1 MNLFNVLLS
10 IVLIIGP
17 GILIFLTSRSKIL
30 DKIGVVLLSYIV
42 GIIIGNS
49 GLTGADTLSLQKSF
63 SEISVAI
70 ALPLLLFSIDIKTA
84 FKNAGRAL
92 FALLLAAL
100 SVAIVGTL
108 LFFWLGNS
116 TNHASEL
123 AGMAVAVYT
132 GGTPNLAAVKTAL
145 QVPDEIYIKFH
156 TYDTV
161 IGLFYLLFVFSFARP
176 FFSRFMKSDDS
187 MIEPVT
193 NSNLKETDSIGIEE
207 YGSLIYPKSWPP
219 ILLALVLSLAIVG
232 ISDFIGSMFPANSTA
247 ITILLITS
255 LAIAAS
261 FFKFVRN
268 LRKAFSVGMYIIL
281 IFCISVASLTD
292 AAGLLNIDPVI
303 AAYVAGGVFGGM
315 FLHAA
320 LCKLAKIDVDTYII
334 VSVSAIC
341 SPPFVPAAA
350 DAINRRNLI
359 PIGLTT
365 GIIGYGIGNYLGIS
379 LAYLLSSL

>member
-161 IGLFYLLFVFSFARP
+161 IGLF
-176 FFSRFMKSDDS
+176 
-187 MIEPVT
+187 
-193 NSNLKETDSIGIEE
+193 
-207 YGSLIYPKSWPP
+207 
-219 ILLALVLSLAIVG
+219 
-232 ISDFIGSMFPANSTA
+232 
-247 ITILLITS
+247 
-255 LAIAAS
+255 
-261 FFKFVRN
+261 
-268 LRKAFSVGMYIIL
+268 
-281 IFCISVASLTD
+281 
-292 AAGLLNIDPVI
+292 
-303 AAYVAGGVFGGM
+303 
-315 FLHAA
+315 
-320 LCKLAKIDVDTYII
+320 
-334 VSVSAIC
+334 
-341 SPPFVPAAA
+341 
-350 DAINRRNLI
+350 
-359 PIGLTT
+359 
-365 GIIGYGIGNYLGIS
+365 
-379 LAYLLSSL
+379 

>member
-1 MNLFNVLLS
+1 MVKTMALINILLS
-10 IVLIIGP
+10 ILLIIGP
-17 GILIFLTSRSKIL
+17 GILIFLSSRSKVL

-42 GIIIGNS
+42 GVIIGNS
-49 GLTGADTLSLQKSF
+49 GLTGPDTLSLQKSF

-92 FALLLAAL
+92 FTLLLAAL

-161 IGLFYLLFVFSFARP
+161 SGLLYLLFVFSFAKP
-176 FFSRFMKSDDS
+176 IFSRFMKTDTVS
-187 MIEPVT
+187 T
-193 NSNLKETDSIGIEE
+193 NPSSEVSNSEETESIGVEE

-219 ILLALVLSLAIVG
+219 ILLALVLSLVIVG
-232 ISDFIGSMFPANSTA
+232 ISDF
-247 ITILLITS
+247 
-255 LAIAAS
+255 
-261 FFKFVRN
+261 
-268 LRKAFSVGMYIIL
+268 
-281 IFCISVASLTD
+281 
-292 AAGLLNIDPVI
+292 
-303 AAYVAGGVFGGM
+303 
-315 FLHAA
+315 
-320 LCKLAKIDVDTYII
+320 
-334 VSVSAIC
+334 
-341 SPPFVPAAA
+341 
-350 DAINRRNLI
+350 
-359 PIGLTT
+359 
-365 GIIGYGIGNYLGIS
+365 
-379 LAYLLSSL
+379 